1 MADSGLQYPKY
12 QVYNLYTGKKFHR
25 ITSPTELWETKRIS
39 IISFQSDQKLCL
51 WNNMVNNGS
60 KQVCCVGYVIV
71 PEQRYQGV
79 GGSEGYYKP
88 LCLDIYSFR

>member
-1 MADSGLQYPKY
+1 
-12 QVYNLYTGKKFHR
+12 
-25 ITSPTELWETKRIS
+25 
-39 IISFQSDQKLCL
+39 
-51 WNNMVNNGS
+51 MVNNGS